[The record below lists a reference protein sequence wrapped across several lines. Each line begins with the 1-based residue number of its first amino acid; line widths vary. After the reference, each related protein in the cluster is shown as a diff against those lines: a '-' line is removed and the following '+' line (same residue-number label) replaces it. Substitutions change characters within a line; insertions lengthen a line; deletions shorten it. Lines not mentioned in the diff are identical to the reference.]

1 MLDKIIKEAKRISL
15 PTKII
20 QKRRDELAC
29 MLIKLIKKESK
40 KYQQIT
46 GIEFGGSYAKGTWV
60 HKKGDID
67 IFIKFNV
74 STSNDEFIRISKNI
88 GFNSL
93 KKFSPYTRYSDHPY
107 VEAIIKQTKVNVVPC
122 YDVMLGNWKSAAD
135 RSLFHT
141 KFMLKHLTCKM
152 KDDIKLFK
160 IFLDSN
166 NIYGSE
172 ITKQGFSGYITEVL
186 IYNFGNFNNTI
197 KKIASLK
204 KNQVIGNSIKIFNTS
219 ISIID
224 PIDKNR
230 NLAAAVSVENI
241 GKLIL
246 LCRAFLKRPSILY
259 FKKEIIK
266 TNNTNIKNTI
276 IIRFNYKSRSQ
287 DIIGGQ
293 IRKIIRILTRQIEN
307 AGFKVIRS
315 TTMIDYKKANL
326 IFLIKD
332 PDIENFFI
340 KEGPS
345 FFCNDDTDK
354 FIQKNK
360 KNSKILWI
368 NNEKTLSLH
377 VRKFNNIR
385 LFLID
390 LLNNNINKIGI
401 PAGLKYDVPN
411 KLEIIRAHM
420 IKNKQ
425 IKEIITDLINTDE
438 KIFLSY

>member
-1 MLDKIIKEAKRISL
+1 
-15 PTKII
+15 
-20 QKRRDELAC
+20 
-29 MLIKLIKKESK
+29 
-40 KYQQIT
+40 
-46 GIEFGGSYAKGTWV
+46 
-60 HKKGDID
+60 
-67 IFIKFNV
+67 
-74 STSNDEFIRISKNI
+74 
-88 GFNSL
+88 
-93 KKFSPYTRYSDHPY
+93 
-107 VEAIIKQTKVNVVPC
+107 
-122 YDVMLGNWKSAAD
+122 
-135 RSLFHT
+135 
-141 KFMLKHLTCKM
+141 M